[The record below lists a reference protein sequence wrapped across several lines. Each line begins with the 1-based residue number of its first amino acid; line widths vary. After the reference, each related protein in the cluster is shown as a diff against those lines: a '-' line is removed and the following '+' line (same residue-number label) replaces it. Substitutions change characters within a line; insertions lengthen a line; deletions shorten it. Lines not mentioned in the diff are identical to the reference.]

1 MSRKFDQSGVAALE
15 LALVAPILV
24 TLMIASIDFGAAV
37 LSKAQISQALAL
49 AAEYT
54 TLAGQN
60 TTTSPTNATIMA
72 NAKTY
77 AGSLTSNFVG
87 TPTVTVTLNNGAA
100 TGSTCCPGTTWTCS
114 ASTPFTCKDGSSPG
128 TYLTI
133 AVSYPFKP
141 LISTDTRLLGKVLTD
156 SIVVPVK

>member
-1 MSRKFDQSGVAALE
+1 MRRKFGRSGVAALE
-15 LALVAPILV
+15 MALVAPILV
-24 TLMIASIDFGAAV
+24 TLMIASIDFGAAL

-77 AGSLTSNFVG
+77 AGSLTSAFVG
-87 TPTVTVTLNNGAA
+87 TPTVTAVVNNGTSASA
-100 TGSTCCPGTTWTCS
+100 CCPGTTWVCSSATTCS
-114 ASTPFTCKDGSSPG
+114 DGSSPG

-133 AVSYPFKP
+133 SVSYPFKP
-141 LISTDTRLLGKVLTD
+141 LISTDARLLGKVLSD
-156 SIVVPVK
+156 SIVAPVK